1 MDMASDTKPFAFD
14 RVFMLPKAGEGA
26 RDQSPEVLLLRAELE
41 ALTLQFDTGLA
52 VARADGFE
60 AGLMQARGETA
71 AALLSATDAL
81 HVSIEAVEDEYAAI
95 EQRLSKAA
103 ADVAMAAAEGLA
115 AQALALD
122 PARAIDQAIGRVLL
136 QVARGQELQIHVHPA
151 LLEQM
156 EALIVTRQ
164 SRDRRR
170 LSLSLLADPALAI
183 GDALITWDQGGL
195 ALDAAARHAAVL
207 AELGLD
213 PATGVAAAV
222 PAAVPAVVP
231 A

>member
-1 MDMASDTKPFAFD
+1 MDMAFHTKPFAFD
-14 RVFMLPKAGEGA
+14 RVFVLPKAGEGA
-26 RDQSPEVLLLRAELE
+26 RDQSPEALVLRDELD
-41 ALTLQFDTGLA
+41 ALKLQFETGIA

-60 AGLMQARGETA
+60 AGLVQARGETA
-71 AALLSATDAL
+71 AALLAATDAL

-151 LLEQM
+151 LVEQM

-164 SRDRRR
+164 SHDRRR
-170 LSLSLLADPALAI
+170 LSLSVLADPALAI
-183 GDALITWDQGGL
+183 GDALISWDQGGL
-195 ALDAAARHAAVL
+195 ALDFAARRAAIL
-207 AELGLD
+207 AELGLNAPD
-213 PATGVAAAV
+213 GDAVAA
-222 PAAVPAVVP
+222 
-231 A
+231 